1 MANYVRFQRGTQ
13 EAYNK
18 LKETGRLNDY
28 TLYFIYNQSDN
39 SIGTLYMGSRL
50 ISGGDATILASA
62 LKDLTD
68 VVINES
74 GENYFLVQN
83 NKGQW
88 VSTSLEAVG
97 ALIKNQLGE
106 PDLSDYATKIEL
118 ETLLTQVDTL
128 DNKLNNLQSNINNKV
143 DKVIYKVPIL
153 DEEGNPVLDDEGKET
168 YKEIEG
174 TLVTPEDREK
184 LNALV
189 LDEDGSGIEISGTVN
204 AENVEGLGTW
214 ITTHGNAYIVGLTEN
229 NLSQQILDKLN
240 YITSVDTSHFTAVNG
255 TLKLHDDI
263 TNTLTAVKNGNFNF
277 IKSVDENIFS
287 VNVGKLELKAISV
300 DALKPV
306 LGDLNILPHAAQD
319 FTLVDEINNIY
330 DILTW
335 TDIEI
340 N

>member
-18 LKETGRLNDY
+18 LKENNRLNDY
-28 TLYFIYNQSDN
+28 TLYFIYDKNDV

-50 ISGGDATILASA
+50 ISGGDATVIASA

-68 VVINES
+68 VVINGS

-83 NKGQW
+83 TEGKW
-88 VSTSLEAVG
+88 VSTSLEAVT
-97 ALIKNQLGE
+97 ALIKSQLDE
-106 PDLSDYATKIEL
+106 PDLSNLVTKEEL
-118 ETLLTQVDTL
+118 EILTTQIATLSTTVD
-128 DNKLNNLQSNINNKV
+128 NKV
-143 DKVIYKVPIL
+143 DKAIYQVPIT
-153 DEEGNPVLDDEGKET
+153 DENGDPVLDDEGNPT
-168 YKEIEG
+168 YKEVEG

-204 AENVEGLGTW
+204 AENVQGLGTW
-214 ITTHGNAYIVGLTEN
+214 ITTNANTYIKGLTES
-229 NLSQQILDKLN
+229 NLSQSVLDKLN
-240 YITSVDTSHFTAVNG
+240 YINAVEMAHFTVVDG

-263 TNTLTAVKNGNFNF
+263 INTLTAVQNGDFNF

-287 VNVGKLELKAISV
+287 VNVGKLELKTVSIE
-300 DALKPV
+300 ALKPV
-306 LGDLNILPHAAQD
+306 LGDLDILPHAAQD

-335 TDIEI
+335 TDIETE
-340 N
+340 

>member
-1 MANYVRFQRGTQ
+1 M
-13 EAYNK
+13 
-18 LKETGRLNDY
+18 
-28 TLYFIYNQSDN
+28 
-39 SIGTLYMGSRL
+39 
-50 ISGGDATILASA
+50 
-62 LKDLTD
+62 
-68 VVINES
+68 
-74 GENYFLVQN
+74 
-83 NKGQW
+83 
-88 VSTSLEAVG
+88 TS
-97 ALIKNQLGE
+97 
-106 PDLSDYATKIEL
+106 
-118 ETLLTQVDTL
+118 
-128 DNKLNNLQSNINNKV
+128 
-143 DKVIYKVPIL
+143 
-153 DEEGNPVLDDEGKET
+153 
-168 YKEIEG
+168 
-174 TLVTPEDREK
+174 
-184 LNALV
+184 
-189 LDEDGSGIEISGTVN
+189 DEDGSGIEISGTVN

>member
-13 EAYNK
+13 EAYNR
-18 LKETGRLNDY
+18 LKEAGRLNDY

-50 ISGGDATILASA
+50 ISGGDATVIASA

-83 NKGQW
+83 NQGQW
-88 VSTSLEAVG
+88 ISTSLAAVS

-106 PDLSDYATKIEL
+106 PDLSDYATKTEL
-118 ETLLTQVDTL
+118 EALFTEIGTL
-128 DNKLNNLQSNINNKV
+128 DSKLNNLQNNINNKV

-153 DEEGNPVLDDEGKET
+153 DENGEPVLDDEGKET
-168 YKEIEG
+168 YREVEG

-214 ITTHGNAYIVGLTEN
+214 ITTHGNTYIAGLTEN
-229 NLSQQILDKLN
+229 NLSQQVLDKLN
-240 YITSVDTSHFTAVNG
+240 YITSVDTTHFTAVDG
-255 TLKLHDDI
+255 TLRLHDDI
-263 TNTLTAVKNGNFNF
+263 TNVLTAVKNGDFNF

-287 VNVGKLELKAISV
+287 VNVGKLELKTVSIE
-300 DALKPV
+300 ALKPV
-306 LGDLNILPHAAQD
+306 LGDLDILPHAAQD

-335 TDIEI
+335 TDIET